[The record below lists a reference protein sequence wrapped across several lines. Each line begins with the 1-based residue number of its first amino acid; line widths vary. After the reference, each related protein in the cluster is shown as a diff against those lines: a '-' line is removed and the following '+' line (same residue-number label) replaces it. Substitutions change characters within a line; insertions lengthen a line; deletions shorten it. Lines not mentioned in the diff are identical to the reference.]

1 MSRPRQQTDLWIAAL
16 LGAVV
21 VGGLFGPRLL
31 AHSRDL
37 LAEFRASSPL
47 PPDAERRFAPPLGC
61 PPVFPDGSGVFLHG
75 HGCSR
80 PFVVIRETGVP
91 RHCW

>member
-1 MSRPRQQTDLWIAAL
+1 MSRPRQHTDLWIAAL

-31 AHSRDL
+31 AHSRNL
-37 LAEFRASSPL
+37 LAEFRASSAL
-47 PPDAERRFAPPLGC
+47 RPDAEQRSAPPL
-61 PPVFPDGSGVFLHG
+61 PRPRVFSEGSEVFLHG

-80 PFVVIRETGVP
+80 PLVVIQETCVP